1 MRAMSWAIGIAILTM
16 VAAGCAATNQQ
27 AATDSESYAEKEYA
41 PPTSI
46 FTILDATALVYTDP
60 AGGSTVNDHPL
71 RWLGF
76 LGHPFGHAF
85 DYGINR
91 PMYTLGDSNHYL
103 FGYTAEDAMQD
114 SLRR

>member
-1 MRAMSWAIGIAILTM
+1 MRAMSWAIGIAMLAI
-16 VAAGCAATNQQ
+16 VSAGCAT
-27 AATDSESYAEKEYA
+27 TGHEGAEDKEYV

-46 FTILDATALVYTDP
+46 FSILDASALVYTDP
-60 AGGSTVNDHPL
+60 AAGSTVNDHPL

-76 LGHPFGHAF
+76 IAHPFGHAF

-91 PMYTLGDSNHYL
+91 PMYTFGGSKPYF